1 MKKIIAIT
9 LMLGMI
15 YSTTGCT
22 SAQKEYSDAAEDAAS
37 MVEAS
42 TAQIDSETK
51 TDSLIGA
58 ETEPPADA
66 TKTPDTQFVLEY
78 PDDMQALGF
87 TEPIV
92 MNEMPKKVVSLSTA
106 PVLALHELGANLV
119 GIPISTVIVWPE
131 ELTANAESI
140 SFSVMSDGDFD
151 FESVLALE
159 PDLVFLASAAK
170 DTAGA
175 ALESLGITVYYVYA
189 GHTVPYTS
197 IKMQTEALINAFDMT
212 EESIAAGEAIMA
224 RFDALE
230 EKLTETR
237 QLYAGNSVLVL
248 QSNSYQS
255 HYAQTKEGTL
265 GSLLDMIGFT
275 NVYENETSS
284 LAQIDLEQALSYNP
298 DYIVA
303 VGSGSAEYQQEL
315 MNKAFESNPEYWNC
329 MTAVKNGNVICLDV
343 KYIASTGINVIDNIT
358 SLIAD
363 IASCM
368 GE

>member
-1 MKKIIAIT
+1 MKRILAIV
-9 LMLGMI
+9 LMLGMVCSI
-15 YSTTGCT
+15 SGCG
-22 SAQKEYSDAAEDAAS
+22 SAQEE
-37 MVEAS
+37 VTS
-42 TAQIDSETK
+42 TAGNAAADAESPTTQ
-51 TDSLIGA
+51 A
-58 ETEPPADA
+58 ETEAETESRTEA
-66 TKTPDTQFVLEY
+66 ETEAVTEAAKTPDTQFVLEY
-78 PDDMQALGF
+78 PADMQELGF

-92 MNEMPKKVVSLSTA
+92 MDEMPERVVSLSTA

-119 GIPISTVIVWPE
+119 GVPVSTVIVYPE
-131 ELTANAESI
+131 ELTANAESV

-175 ALESLGITVYYVYA
+175 ALESLGLTVYYVYA
-189 GHTVPYTS
+189 GHTVPYES
-197 IKMQTEALINAFDMT
+197 IKMQTEVLIDAFDMT
-212 EESIAAGEAIMA
+212 EESIAAGEDIMA
-224 RFDALE
+224 RFDTLE
-230 EKLTETR
+230 EKLSETQ

-284 LAQIDLEQALSYNP
+284 LAQIDLEQALSYDP
-298 DYIVA
+298 DYIVS

-315 MNKAFESNPEYWNC
+315 MDKAFESNPEYWNC
-329 MTAVKNGNVICLDV
+329 MKAVENGNVICLDV
-343 KYIASTGINVIDNIT
+343 KYISSTGINVIDNMT
-358 SLIAD
+358 SLMAD
-363 IASCM
+363 IEACM